1 MRTYRYTATVAALV
15 LVLSCEASAGKQV
28 VGWVEEAIVNP
39 GRVVLQAKLDTGADN
54 TSIDAKNVSG
64 FTRDGRKILRFQVD
78 NRQGQTVDFEKE
90 QVGTEMVPKH
100 TGDDEE
106 RPLVVMELCVGG
118 ECRSTLVNLS
128 DRSRLDYPLL
138 IGRSFMLD
146 RLIVNPGAQHL
157 VGPETMNNPGSGT
170 P

>member
-100 TGDDEE
+100 TGDDENA
-106 RPLVVMELCVGG
+106 PW
-118 ECRSTLVNLS
+118 
-128 DRSRLDYPLL
+128 
-138 IGRSFMLD
+138 
-146 RLIVNPGAQHL
+146 
-157 VGPETMNNPGSGT
+157 
-170 P
+170 